1 MPAPA
6 DELANQLRPLL
17 IRLGRELRK
26 EAIELGVTGGQVTM
40 LYLISQNPGIGL
52 RELAEHER
60 IATPTASG
68 LIDRLERAQLV
79 RRVRSQTDRR
89 RVGLTITPAGRRKLT
104 AVRAR
109 RTAWLTERLERLEPA
124 QRAAVERA
132 LAPLGSLIEEGGRVH
147 APVPGSAHA
156 PTPSAKG

>member
-1 MPAPA
+1 LPAPA

-26 EAIELGVTGGQVTM
+26 EAAELGVTGGQVTM

-52 RELAEHER
+52 RELAEHEH

-79 RRVRSQTDRR
+79 RRMRSQTDRR
-89 RVGLTITPAGRRKLT
+89 RVGLTITPSGVRKLT

-109 RTAWLTERLERLEPA
+109 RTAWLTERLERLAPA
-124 QRAAVERA
+124 ERTAIERA
-132 LAPLGSLIEEGGRVH
+132 LRPLMTLLTEGGRVH

-156 PTPSAKG
+156 PTPNAKS